1 MAKQILPCADKN
13 CKNKM
18 RLTENNTNILYYKCL
33 KYHNEHAYRYHIKQK
48 KWEKLII
55 KTKILLSYNEDPCKE
70 YIIEPT
76 EHITKIRQPVKEYFN
91 ETEFSSLMAI
101 KGIGAKR
108 AKELENAG
116 IKNISDLAKCS
127 PKYLAEKT
135 GIPIVQISNWIIE
148 ANNLREKILI
158 LSA

>member
-1 MAKQILPCADKN
+1 MK
-13 CKNKM
+13 
-18 RLTENNTNILYYKCL
+18 LTEKTTNILYYKCF
-33 KYHNEHAYRYHIKQK
+33 KYHNEHAYRYHIKEK

-55 KTKILLSYNEDPCKE
+55 KTKILLSYKEDPYKE
-70 YIIEPT
+70 FIIEPI
-76 EHITKIRQPVKEYFN
+76 EKFQKIRTPVKNYSS

-101 KGIGAKR
+101 KGIGGKR

-127 PKYLAEKT
+127 PKSLAEKT

-148 ANNLREKILI
+148 ANNLRKKVLM
-158 LSA
+158 LST